1 MDAYG
6 FIDGRQAAEVNVD
19 SLLRYVGYEKITI
32 REGRLV
38 KQYPEIQIGLNSIAK
53 GYIVDRVAAI
63 LESEGSERYL
73 VNIGGEIFCRGTNPS
88 GKPWSIA
95 IDTPYEGNY
104 LPGAST
110 STVINV
116 SEAGIA
122 TSGNYRNF
130 HTGPDGRKY
139 THIIDPTTGGN
150 TESNL
155 LSATVVAESCTL
167 ADAMATMYMALGLEG
182 SLALLAEHPEF
193 AVLLIYAD
201 GNGEMKMH
209 ISPAMEQYM

>member
-1 MDAYG
+1 MY
-6 FIDGRQAAEVNVD
+6 R
-19 SLLRYVGYEKITI
+19 R
-32 REGRLV
+32 
-38 KQYPEIQIGLNSIAK
+38 
-53 GYIVDRVAAI
+53 RV
-63 LESEGSERYL
+63 S
-73 VNIGGEIFCRGTNPS
+73 P
-88 GKPWSIA
+88 P
-95 IDTPYEGNY
+95 P
-104 LPGAST
+104 
-110 STVINV
+110 
-116 SEAGIA
+116 
-122 TSGNYRNF
+122 GNYRNF